1 VSTHTASGCHNC
13 LKGKKNCL
21 ACDKIGCTLC
31 KEGFLINKRGK
42 CIKCN
47 RHEVFD
53 TFSKRCFKAK
63 PNPYIEIH
71 HDKFLPKI
79 TTSGIYGFSESR
91 TAIIEMELEYMREER
106 QKRLKKT
113 EQGTPVVPEMLSV
126 KIEAFTPSYSRNYT
140 IADIPTN
147 SKRNLSFR
155 TTLPANE
162 Q

>member
-1 VSTHTASGCHNC
+1 M
-13 LKGKKNCL
+13 
-21 ACDKIGCTLC
+21 
-31 KEGFLINKRGK
+31 
-42 CIKCN
+42 
-47 RHEVFD
+47 FD

-147 SKRNLSFR
+147 FKRNLSFR